1 MVVAAVIA
9 RTAMGALAALI
20 VLAAAGN
27 ESLAQPYPSRPIR
40 IVIGFAPGTA
50 TDNLARPMAE
60 LMSAELKQP
69 IVIDNKPGA
78 QGAIAAEHVA
88 KSPADGYTLL
98 AGSST
103 TQAANPSLFKQLT
116 YDPRND
122 FAAITRM
129 GAIAQVMVLNNDVP
143 AKSVA
148 EFVAWVRWN
157 KDKAFYAQGSSGNLV
172 PSAALSERLNLGM
185 TQVSFRSPPQAL
197 VDVIGGRVPMMFV
210 DMSAGL
216 GQIKSGQVRA
226 VAVSSKNSSVLLPGV
241 PPLGQTLPGFELTTW
256 FGLYAPKGTPAPV
269 VAALNKAAR
278 EALARPDL
286 RAKMAETGF
295 ELESSTPE
303 ELHAF
308 TLAEID
314 KWAALVKEAKI
325 EAQ

>member
-1 MVVAAVIA
+1 MKIRA
-9 RTAMGALAALI
+9 ALAALA
-20 VLAAAGN
+20 LALVPASAD
-27 ESLAQPYPSRPIR
+27 AQAYPNRPIR

-50 TDNLARPMAE
+50 TDNLARPLAE
-60 LMSAELKQP
+60 LMSADLKQP
-69 IVIDNKPGA
+69 IIIDNKPGA
-78 QGAIAAEHVA
+78 QGSIAAEHVA
-88 KSPADGYTLL
+88 KAAPDGYTLL

-129 GAIAQVMVLNNDVP
+129 GSIAQVMVVNNDVP
-143 AKSVA
+143 AQTVA
-148 EFVAWVRWN
+148 EFVAWVKGN
-157 KDKAFYAQGSSGNLV
+157 KDKAFYAQGSSGNLI
-172 PSAALSERLNLGM
+172 PSAALSERLHLGM

-216 GQIKSGQVRA
+216 GQIKSGAVRA
-226 VAVSSKNSSVLLPGV
+226 VAVSSKAPSRLLPDV
-241 PPLGQTLPGFELTTW
+241 PPLANTLPGFELTTW
-256 FGLYAPKGTPAPV
+256 FGLYAPKGTPAPI
-269 VAALNKAAR
+269 VAALNRAAR
-278 EALARPDL
+278 DGLARPDL
-286 RAKMAETGF
+286 QAKMAETGF

-308 TLAEID
+308 TVAEID

>member
-1 MVVAAVIA
+1 ML
-9 RTAMGALAALI
+9 TAIRLAAF
-20 VLAAAGN
+20 LALL
-27 ESLAQPYPSRPIR
+27 SLATEADAQAYPARPIR

-50 TDNLARPMAE
+50 TDNLARPLAE
-60 LMSAELKQP
+60 MMSADLKQP

-78 QGAIAAEHVA
+78 QGAIAADHVA
-88 KSPADGYTLL
+88 KASADGYTLL

-116 YDPRND
+116 YDPRTD

-129 GAIAQVMVLNNDVP
+129 GSIAQVMVVNNDVP

-148 EFVAWVRWN
+148 EFVTWVKQN
-157 KDKAFYAQGSSGNLV
+157 KDKAFYAQGSSGNLI
-172 PSAALSERLNLGM
+172 PSAALSERLSLGM

-216 GQIKSGQVRA
+216 GQIKSNAVRA
-226 VAVSSKNSSVLLPGV
+226 VAVSSKAPSRLLPDV
-241 PPLGQTLPGFELTTW
+241 PPLANTLPGFELTTW
-256 FGLYAPKGTPAPV
+256 FGLYAPKGTPPAV

-278 EALARPDL
+278 DGLSRPDFQ
-286 RAKMAETGF
+286 AKMAETGF
-295 ELESSTPE
+295 ELDSSTPE

>member
-1 MVVAAVIA
+1 MIRAAVAAL
-9 RTAMGALAALI
+9 ALLVAVPSPAD
-20 VLAAAGN
+20 
-27 ESLAQPYPSRPIR
+27 AQAYPNRPIR
-40 IVIGFAPGTA
+40 VVIGFAPGTA
-50 TDNLARPMAE
+50 TDNLMRPLAD
-60 LMSAELKQP
+60 LMSADLKQP

-78 QGAIAAEHVA
+78 SGAIAAEHVA
-88 KSPADGYTLL
+88 KSSADGYTLL

-129 GAIAQVMVLNNDVP
+129 GSIAQVMVVNNDVP

-148 EFVAWVRWN
+148 EFVSWVKAN
-157 KDKAFYAQGSSGNLV
+157 KDKAFYAQGSSGNLI

-216 GQIKSGQVRA
+216 GQIKSNQVRA
-226 VAVSSKNSSVLLPGV
+226 VAVSSKTPSKLLPDV
-241 PPLGQTLPGFELTTW
+241 PSLANTLPGFELTTW
-256 FGLYAPKGTPAPV
+256 FGLYAPKGTPAPIIQ
-269 VAALNKAAR
+269 ALNKAAR
-278 EALARPDL
+278 DGLSKPEFQ
-286 RAKMAETGF
+286 AKMAETGF
-295 ELESSTPE
+295 ELDSSTPE

-308 TLAEID
+308 TLAEIA

-325 EAQ
+325 DPQ

>member
-1 MVVAAVIA
+1 MIRVV
-9 RTAMGALAALI
+9 LAALA
-20 VLAAAGN
+20 VLLVPATA
-27 ESLAQPYPSRPIR
+27 EAQAYPNRPIR
-40 IVIGFAPGTA
+40 VVIGFAPGTA
-50 TDNLARPMAE
+50 TDNLMRPLAD
-60 LMSAELKQP
+60 LMSADLKQP

-78 QGAIAAEHVA
+78 SGAIAAENVA

-116 YDPRND
+116 YDPRTD

-143 AKSVA
+143 AKNVA
-148 EFVAWVRWN
+148 EFVAWVKAN
-157 KDKAFYAQGSSGNLV
+157 KDKAFYAQGSSGNLI

-226 VAVSSKNSSVLLPGV
+226 VAVSSKGSSALLPGV
-241 PPLGQTLPGFELTTW
+241 PPLANTLPGFELTTW

-269 VAALNKAAR
+269 IAALNKAAR
-278 EALARPDL
+278 DGLSRPEF

-295 ELESSTPE
+295 ELDSSTPE

-308 TLAEID
+308 TIAEID

>member
-1 MVVAAVIA
+1 MLRAVIA
-9 RTAMGALAALI
+9 AL
-20 VLAAAGN
+20 VLL
-27 ESLAQPYPSRPIR
+27 LAPSPAEAQAYPSRPIR
-40 IVIGFAPGTA
+40 VVIGFAPGTA
-50 TDNLARPMAE
+50 TDNLMRPLAD
-60 LMSAELKQP
+60 LMSADLKQP

-78 QGAIAAEHVA
+78 QGALAAETVA
-88 KSPADGYTLL
+88 RSPSDGYTLL

-103 TQAANPSLFKQLT
+103 TQAANPSLFRQLT
-116 YDPRND
+116 YDPRSD

-129 GAIAQVMVLNNDVP
+129 GAITQVMVVNNDIP
-143 AKSVA
+143 ARNVA
-148 EFVAWVRWN
+148 EFVSWVKANR
-157 KDKAFYAQGSSGNLV
+157 DRAFYAQGSSGNLI
-172 PSAALSERLNLGM
+172 PSAALSERLGLGM

-216 GQIKSGQVRA
+216 GQIKAGQVRA
-226 VAVSSKNSSVLLPGV
+226 VAVSSKAPSRLLPDV
-241 PPLGQTLPGFELTTW
+241 PPLANTLAGFELTTW
-256 FGLYAPKGTPAPV
+256 FGLYAPKGTPAAV
-269 VAALNKAAR
+269 IAALNKAAR
-278 EALARPDL
+278 DGLARPDFQA
-286 RAKMAETGF
+286 RMAESGF

>member
-1 MVVAAVIA
+1 MVRAVVAVFILLL
-9 RTAMGALAALI
+9 TPALA
-20 VLAAAGN
+20 
-27 ESLAQPYPSRPIR
+27 EAQSYPSRPIR
-40 IVIGFAPGTA
+40 VVIGFAPGTA
-50 TDNLARPMAE
+50 TDNLMRPLAD
-60 LMSAELKQP
+60 LMSADLKQP

-88 KSPADGYTLL
+88 KSPSDGYTLL

-116 YDPRND
+116 YDPRSD

-129 GAIAQVMVLNNDVP
+129 GAIAQVMVLNNEVP
-143 AKSVA
+143 AKNVA
-148 EFVAWVRWN
+148 EFVAWVKGS
-157 KDKAFYAQGSSGNLV
+157 KDRAFYAQGSSGNLI
-172 PSAALSERLNLGM
+172 PSAALSERLGLGM

-197 VDVIGGRVPMMFV
+197 TDVIGGRVPMMFV

-216 GQIKSGQVRA
+216 GQIKAGQVRA
-226 VAVSSKNSSVLLPGV
+226 VAVSSKAPSRLLPDV
-241 PPLGQTLPGFELTTW
+241 PPLANTLQGFELTTW
-256 FGLYAPKGTPAPV
+256 FGLYAPKGTPSAV

-278 EALARPDL
+278 DGLSRPDFQ
-286 RAKMAETGF
+286 AKMAETGF

>member
-1 MVVAAVIA
+1 MAGVTG
-9 RTAMGALAALI
+9 TALRALAAL
-20 VLAAAGN
+20 LALTAVSP
-27 ESLAQPYPSRPIR
+27 EVQAQAYPSRPIR
-40 IVIGFAPGTA
+40 VVIGFAPGTA
-50 TDNLARPMAE
+50 TDNLMRPLAE
-60 LMSAELKQP
+60 LMSADLKQP

-78 QGAIAAEHVA
+78 SGAIAAEHVA

-116 YDPRND
+116 YDPRTD
-122 FAAITRM
+122 FAAISRM
-129 GAIAQVMVLNNDVP
+129 GSIAQVMVVNNDVP
-143 AKSVA
+143 ARNVA
-148 EFVAWVRWN
+148 EFVAWVKAN
-157 KDKAFYAQGSSGNLV
+157 KDKAFYAQGSSGNLI

-226 VAVSSKNSSVLLPGV
+226 IAVSSKAASKLLPDV
-241 PPLGQTLPGFELTTW
+241 PPLGNTLQGFELTTW
-256 FGLYAPKGTPAPV
+256 FGLYAPKGTPPEI

-278 EALARPDL
+278 DGLSRPDL
-286 RAKMAETGF
+286 QAKMAETGF
-295 ELESSTPE
+295 ELDSSTPA

-308 TLAEID
+308 TLSEID

>member
-1 MVVAAVIA
+1 MMIRA
-9 RTAMGALAALI
+9 ALAALA
-20 VLAAAGN
+20 LALVPATAD
-27 ESLAQPYPSRPIR
+27 AQTYPNRPIR

-50 TDNLARPMAE
+50 TDNLARPLAE
-60 LMSAELKQP
+60 LMSADLKQP

-78 QGAIAAEHVA
+78 QGSIAAEHVA
-88 KSPADGYTLL
+88 KASPDGYTLL

-116 YDPRND
+116 YDPRHD

-129 GAIAQVMVLNNDVP
+129 GSIAQVMVVNNDVP
-143 AKSVA
+143 ARTVA
-148 EFVAWVRWN
+148 EFVAWVKGN
-157 KDKAFYAQGSSGNLV
+157 KDKAFYAQGSSGNLI
-172 PSAALSERLNLGM
+172 PSAALSQRLNLGM

-216 GQIKSGQVRA
+216 GQIKSGAVRA
-226 VAVSSKNSSVLLPGV
+226 VAVSSKAPSRLLPDV
-241 PPLGQTLPGFELTTW
+241 PPLASTLPGFELTTW
-256 FGLYAPKGTPAPV
+256 FGLYAPKGTPAPII
-269 VAALNKAAR
+269 AALNRAAR
-278 EALARPDL
+278 DGLARPEL
-286 RAKMAETGF
+286 QAKMAETGF

-308 TLAEID
+308 TVAEID